1 MKKLLLSI
9 FILTSLSATAQDV
22 SYHSIALKYL
32 QTNGTATQY
41 EGAIDQLF
49 GLLKKQYAASN
60 ISEETWASLR
70 SEASGEVDRILNML
84 VSAYR
89 GTYEKEDLINMLAF
103 YETPT
108 GKQLL
113 LDRTGLTHT
122 QRQEAAAFFNSP
134 SGQKIV
140 TSEKEVGSR
149 VSEVSELWSRDL
161 YRNMTDKLAE
171 KGFTLH

>member
-1 MKKLLLSI
+1 MKKLLLAL
-9 FILTSLSATAQDV
+9 FILTSFTAMSQEV

-49 GLLKKQYAASN
+49 DLLKRQYADKS
-60 ISEETWASLR
+60 ISDATWTSLR
-70 SEASGEVDRILNML
+70 SESSSEVDRILNML

-113 LDRTGLTHT
+113 LDRTGLTHA
-122 QRQEAAAFFNSP
+122 QRQEAASFFNSP

-140 TSEKEVGSR
+140 ASEQEVGSR
-149 VSEVSELWSRDL
+149 VAEVSELWSRDL
-161 YRNMTDKLAE
+161 YRNITDKLAE
-171 KGFTLH
+171 KGFTLD